1 MSVAA
6 RGRRGCSTEA
16 SSLGLERALALRER
30 GVYIDSGVSL
40 RYVTR
45 VSAVHD
51 HQRGYIVAA
60 SQGGAWAMVQKYHT
74 YSTLPR
80 YVHTRYLAVPATWFP
95 RFIEGRRLEK
105 IWNIDRQAS
114 TPCA

>member
-1 MSVAA
+1 MPGAA

-30 GVYIDSGVSL
+30 AVYIDSGVPL

-45 VSAVHD
+45 VLAVQY

-60 SQGGAWAMVQKYHT
+60 SQGGALGYGT
-74 YSTLPR
+74 YGTIL
-80 YVHTRYLAVPATWFP
+80 TVPYP
-95 RFIEGRRLEK
+95 GM
-105 IWNIDRQAS
+105 
-114 TPCA
+114 

>member
-1 MSVAA
+1 MPVAA

-30 GVYIDSGVSL
+30 AVYFDSGVSL

-51 HQRGYIVAA
+51 ISDTGYIVAA
-60 SQGGAWAMVQKYHT
+60 SQGGAYRSKPWYHT
-74 YSTLPR
+74 YGTLPR
-80 YVHTRYLAVPATWFP
+80 YVHARYLAVPATWFP
-95 RFIEGRRLEK
+95 RFIESRRLGINREY
-105 IWNIDRQAS
+105 
-114 TPCA
+114 